1 MTVILLLLGQVN
13 ILHRNERIIAQTK
26 PDRQTDRQAGK
37 SGPTAALLSGHAVSI
52 HLSESESDQSE
63 SDQTGGQCQRTG
75 LTIMQA
81 FTVKSDKSC

>member
-1 MTVILLLLGQVN
+1 MTVTLLLLGQVN
-13 ILHRNERIIAQTK
+13 ILHRNQRITAQTK
-26 PDRQTDRQAGK
+26 PDRQTDRQAGR
-37 SGPTAALLSGHAVSI
+37 SVPTAALLSDHAVSI
-52 HLSESESDQSE
+52 HLSESDQSE